1 MGFRPASTV
10 WSNTET
16 DSPEHRLMTG
26 SSRTPP
32 NPRPT
37 TTGNQTDTVQAL
49 DRGLRLLRLLARHE
63 QGALLT
69 ELAKELAL
77 AASTTHRLLATLQQA
92 GFAELDEDTGFW
104 RVGVETVPVGS
115 AYLRGRDLVSLARP
129 LMRQLTE
136 TSGETSNL
144 AIRREVFAV
153 YLSQV
158 ESNAMVRAFSRIGDR
173 VPLTCSGVGLALL
186 SRTPEAE
193 LNQLIAEAGL
203 PVKTEKSI
211 RSRAQLDTALG
222 EARKR
227 GFVID
232 DEAQVPGMR
241 CVAAPFYDT
250 WGEVAAAISI
260 SGPSSRLTPER
271 LPELGRLVADT
282 ASRITERLGG
292 KPVKETV

>member
-1 MGFRPASTV
+1 
-10 WSNTET
+10 
-16 DSPEHRLMTG
+16 MTG

-32 NPRPT
+32 TPRPT

-227 GFVID
+227 GFGSD